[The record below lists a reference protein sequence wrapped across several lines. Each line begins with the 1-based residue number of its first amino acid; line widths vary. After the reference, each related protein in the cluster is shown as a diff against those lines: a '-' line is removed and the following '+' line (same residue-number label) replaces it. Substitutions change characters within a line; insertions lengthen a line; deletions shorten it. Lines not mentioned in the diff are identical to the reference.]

1 MTKYILRYFLPT
13 LLIIFFSHFS
23 SSAQYYY
30 KDILSTQK
38 LNTEFFILKNAN
50 IKLIKISSFD
60 ENDQPSEGF
69 FCEKKVNK
77 NFTQSEMMSKSN
89 ITGQSVLVTDYNN
102 TGKIAKTT
110 STTPNTT
117 NTVEF
122 EYGDSGQISLIRTK
136 TIADGDSAGI
146 IETHEYIYNGEGKP
160 VKMLR
165 KKNNQLISTIT
176 FISDD
181 KGNVIEED
189 AVGNTSDKKYFYYYD
204 TNNHLTD
211 IVHYNVIAK
220 RLLPDYM
227 FEYNNNST
235 EPTQMISVDETGRN
249 YFIWRYGYDDK
260 QLPDIQKCYSKEK
273 KLLGTIQFEYH

>member
-1 MTKYILRYFLPT
+1 MTKYILRFFLPT
-13 LLIIFFSHFS
+13 LLIIIFSHFS

-38 LNTEFFILKNAN
+38 LNNEFFILKNAN